1 MVKAPAAGGW
11 GTSHRTGGLKI
22 EGFTDA
28 EIAAALDHCDND
40 RVKCVAY
47 LNKRRKQTKEWRPI
61 VAARR
66 DAMQPGVLRDA
77 LTRLLDTKAATQGL
91 PQKQKAFQNCTS
103 QTVGTPTSLIST
115 NAQSTHKPIINAHDN
130 KQTLSTNAR
139 VNASLH
145 IRAQLA
151 QASERR

>member
-22 EGFTDA
+22 DGFTDA

-115 NAQSTHKPIINAHDN
+115 NAQSTHNP
-130 KQTLSTNAR
+130 
-139 VNASLH
+139 
-145 IRAQLA
+145 
-151 QASERR
+151 